1 MKNIDTDKIL
11 EHLKA
16 TPKEA
21 YKNMSASY
29 EHGKTHIPSAET
41 YMAYI
46 AARFPATFSA
56 TKEVLEKI
64 KEEYDLPYPE
74 STLDFGSGPGTAT
87 LALKEVF
94 GEIFKSTLI
103 EKDPGFI
110 EISKLFFEKEENCDW
125 IEGDVLTPLL
135 PKAEWCIAS
144 YSFCEIE
151 PSKRSIFLENISN
164 SATSLIILIEPGTP
178 QGFQN
183 ILTARDYF
191 IENNFFILM
200 PCMHSL
206 VCPIEKSSWCH
217 FSKRLERSKIHKLTK
232 SATLGFED
240 EKFSYIVVSKKPV
253 EKIFHSR
260 IISSPKSHSGHVNF
274 SLCSQNGEIETFTA
288 TKAKYPNFKELK
300 KKDWGDAL

>member
-1 MKNIDTDKIL
+1 MKNIDTDQVL
-11 EHLKA
+11 EYLKT

-21 YKNMSASY
+21 YKNMSSKY
-29 EHGKTHIPSAET
+29 EHGKTHIPSTET

-64 KEEYDLPYPE
+64 TREYELPHPE

-94 GEIFKSTLI
+94 GETFKSTLI

-110 EISKLFFEKEENCDW
+110 EISKLLFKNEKNCDW
-125 IEGDVLTPLL
+125 IEGDILIPPF
-135 PKAEWCIAS
+135 PKAEWSIAS

-151 PSKRSIFLENISN
+151 SSKRSVFLENISN

-183 ILTARDYF
+183 ILSARDYF
-191 IENNFFILM
+191 IKNGFFILM

-206 VCPIEKSSWCH
+206 SCPMEKSSWCH

-232 SATLGFED
+232 SASLGFED
-240 EKFSYIVVSKKPV
+240 EKFSYIVASKKPV
-253 EKIFHSR
+253 KKIFHSR
-260 IISSPKSHSGHVNF
+260 IISSPKSHSGHINF
-274 SLCSQNGEIETFTA
+274 SLCSESGEIKTLTA
-288 TKAKYPNFKELK
+288 TKTKNPNFKELK